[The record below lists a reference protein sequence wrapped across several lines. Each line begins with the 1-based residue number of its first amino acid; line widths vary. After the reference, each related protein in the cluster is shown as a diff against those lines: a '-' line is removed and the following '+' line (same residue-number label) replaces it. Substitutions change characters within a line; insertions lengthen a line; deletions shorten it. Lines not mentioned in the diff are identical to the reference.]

1 MSTTFITPAEPLAE
15 RFLKLCNLRTQEA
28 HALGQ
33 PNPVLD
39 VSLRD
44 DNKLQI
50 VMRNGMRW
58 IVERNGR
65 RV

>member
-1 MSTTFITPAEPLAE
+1 MSKNHITTAESLAE
-15 RFLKLCNLRTQEA
+15 RFIRLCKARTEEA
-28 HALGQ
+28 RALGQ

-44 DNKLQI
+44 DNTLQI
-50 VMRNGMRW
+50 VTRNGMRW